1 MKIKDLLDYILDN
14 RISFFRYEKEINSE
28 ETYGAT
34 ISINLKGELA
44 FGSYLLPTHSKLGID
59 GFIKQSLTNTTRVLS
74 DENFNVE
81 VETVDDTNVLVTLTE
96 IKMDNQNIRH
106 ELLHKL
112 PMQIIKI
119 KSLGEML
126 LEDFKDKI

>member
-1 MKIKDLLDYILDN
+1 MKIQDLLDYILDN
-14 RISFFRYEKEINSE
+14 RISSLRYEREINSE

-34 ISINLKGELA
+34 ISINMKGELA
-44 FGSYLLPTHSKLGID
+44 FDSYLLPTHSKLGID
-59 GFIKQSLTNTTRVLS
+59 GFTKQSLTNTTRVLN

-106 ELLHKL
+106 NLLDRL
-112 PMQIIKI
+112 PMKIIKT
-119 KSLGEML
+119 KTLGEML
-126 LEDFKDKI
+126 LEDFEDKI